1 MSRCQQ
7 QHRARRPLRFP
18 DRRRRAAKLS
28 PRWRRRAQR
37 FSRKHGIKLGG
48 FDDKATQALVSHDWP
63 GNVRELQNTIERAVI
78 LTEPGSKIS
87 LISLGLM
94 PRAVQAQAAVVSVGV
109 ANREMV
115 GAGSSSGGFNGSEFP
130 SFSDS
135 DGEEADGGEAVGEET
150 SFGEEEP
157 LTLELIERQHILRT
171 LESTNGNRT
180 QASKILGISIRTLRN
195 KLSIYRSDGEFI
207 PGEES

>member
-1 MSRCQQ
+1 M
-7 QHRARRPLRFP
+7 
-18 DRRRRAAKLS
+18 
-28 PRWRRRAQR
+28 
-37 FSRKHGIKLGG
+37 
-48 FDDKATQALVSHDWP
+48 
-63 GNVRELQNTIERAVI
+63 
-78 LTEPGSKIS
+78 
-87 LISLGLM
+87 SLGLM
-94 PRAVQAQAAVVSVGV
+94 PRAVQAQAAVASAGV

-115 GAGSSSGGFNGSEFP
+115 GAGSFSGGYNGSEFP

-135 DGEEADGGEAVGEET
+135 DGEEAYSGETVVEQT

-157 LTLELIERQHILRT
+157 LPLEQIERQHILRT
-171 LESTNGNRT
+171 LDSTNGNRT